1 MKVCTTSCAL
11 ALIFA
16 AGSIASCCGTNKK
29 ELSKQLKSS
38 LDKKQLKIYDLI
50 SKNRGNIYKRG
61 LFAGMIV
68 AMTIIVINLLL
79 DNNTDRLLTLNTLC
93 LVIAT
98 VLIVSYLFY
107 MISPK
112 GVYMVSFLKTK
123 KQRDNWVEIY
133 RVMQHNYHLAL
144 ALAVISV
151 LFASK
156 IIC

>member
-16 AGSIASCCGTNKK
+16 AGSVATCCGTNKK
-29 ELSKQLKSS
+29 ELSDKLRSS
-38 LDKKQLKIYDLI
+38 LDETQLKIYEEI
-50 SKNRGNIYKRG
+50 RKNRGNIYKNG
-61 LFAGMIV
+61 LVSGVTV
-68 AMTIIVINLLL
+68 AATMVVVNILL
-79 DNNTDRLLTLNTLC
+79 DNNINQLFTLNTLC
-93 LVIAT
+93 LVVAT

-123 KQRDNWVEIY
+123 EQRDNWLEIY
-133 RVMQHNYHLAL
+133 RVMQQNYHLAL
-144 ALAVISV
+144 GLAVMAV
-151 LFASK
+151 LFSSK

>member
-11 ALIFA
+11 ALVFA
-16 AGSIASCCGTNKK
+16 AGSVASCCGTNKK
-29 ELSKQLKSS
+29 ELSDKLKDS
-38 LDKKQLKIYDLI
+38 LDETQLKIYNEI
-50 SKNRGNIYKRG
+50 TKNRGNIYKNG
-61 LFAGMIV
+61 LVAGVLV
-68 AMTIIVINLLL
+68 AATMVVVNLLL
-79 DNNTDRLLTLNTLC
+79 DNNINSLLTLNTLC
-93 LVIAT
+93 LVVAT

-123 KQRDNWVEIY
+123 EQRDNWVEIY
-133 RVMQHNYHLAL
+133 RVMQQNYHLAL
-144 ALAVISV
+144 GLGVMSV

>member
-16 AGSIASCCGTNKK
+16 SGSVASCCGTNKK
-29 ELSKQLKSS
+29 ELSDKLKDS
-38 LDKKQLKIYDLI
+38 LDETQLKIYNEI
-50 SKNRGNIYKRG
+50 TKNRGNIYKNG
-61 LFAGMIV
+61 LVAGVLV
-68 AMTIIVINLLL
+68 AATMVVVNLLL
-79 DNNTDRLLTLNTLC
+79 DNNINRLLTLNTLC
-93 LVIAT
+93 LVVAT

-123 KQRDNWVEIY
+123 EQRDNWVEIY
-133 RVMQHNYHLAL
+133 RVMQQNYHLAL
-144 ALAVISV
+144 GLGVMSV

>member
-16 AGSIASCCGTNKK
+16 AGSVASCCGTNKN
-29 ELSKQLKSS
+29 ELSDKLKDS
-38 LDKKQLKIYDLI
+38 LDGTQLKIYNEI
-50 SKNRGNIYKRG
+50 TKNRGNIYKNG
-61 LFAGMIV
+61 LVAGVLV
-68 AMTIIVINLLL
+68 AATMVVVNLLL
-79 DNNTDRLLTLNTLC
+79 DNNINRLLTLNTLC
-93 LVIAT
+93 LVVAT

-123 KQRDNWVEIY
+123 EQRDNWVEIY
-133 RVMQHNYHLAL
+133 RVMQQNYHLAL
-144 ALAVISV
+144 GLGVMSV

>member
-11 ALIFA
+11 ALVFA
-16 AGSIASCCGTNKK
+16 AGSVASCCGTNKK
-29 ELSKQLKSS
+29 ELSDKLKDS
-38 LDKKQLKIYDLI
+38 LDETQLKIYNEI
-50 SKNRGNIYKRG
+50 TKNRGNIYKNG
-61 LFAGMIV
+61 VVAGVLV
-68 AMTIIVINLLL
+68 AATMVVVNLLL
-79 DNNTDRLLTLNTLC
+79 DNNINRLFTINTLC
-93 LVIAT
+93 LIVAT

-123 KQRDNWVEIY
+123 EQRDNWVEIG
-133 RVMQHNYHLAL
+133 RVMKQNYHLAL
-144 ALAVISV
+144 GLSVISV

>member
-11 ALIFA
+11 ALVFA
-16 AGSIASCCGTNKK
+16 AGSVASCCGTNKK
-29 ELSKQLKSS
+29 ELSDKLKDS
-38 LDKKQLKIYDLI
+38 LDETQLKIYNEI
-50 SKNRGNIYKRG
+50 TKNRGNIYKNG
-61 LFAGMIV
+61 VVAGVLV
-68 AMTIIVINLLL
+68 AATMVVVNLLL
-79 DNNTDRLLTLNTLC
+79 DNNINRLFTINTLC
-93 LVIAT
+93 LIVAT

-123 KQRDNWVEIY
+123 EQRDNWVEIG
-133 RVMQHNYHLAL
+133 RVMKQNYHLAL
-144 ALAVISV
+144 GLAVISV